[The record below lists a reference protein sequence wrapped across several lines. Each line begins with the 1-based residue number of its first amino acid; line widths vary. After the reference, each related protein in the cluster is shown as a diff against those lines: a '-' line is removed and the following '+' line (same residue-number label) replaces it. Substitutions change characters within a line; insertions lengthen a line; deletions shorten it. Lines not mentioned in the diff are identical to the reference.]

1 MRHNTLFIRTGTALF
16 FLLLLTALLSLLLPS
31 SNGAGSPFRI
41 FAAFV
46 CLASALF
53 LFLLRHWNHTLP
65 FSEYSPPADS
75 NRVEKLTEQIIRTEK
90 MASIGRLSASIVHEI
105 NTPLG
110 IILGYSQLLS
120 EDTPDDSPAKEN
132 LKIIEKQA
140 RNCQRIVA
148 DLLKFSRRPPSRV
161 EDMDVSEAA
170 MDVLAVMEH
179 DLAVNGIE
187 LKRHFTIDLPKV
199 HINTE
204 QIQQVIINLI
214 NNAAHAMDR
223 GGVLHVRSSL
233 DGKGIRLSVEDN
245 GPGVPSDLQEK
256 IFEPF
261 FTTRSKGKGTGLGLS
276 ISREIIEKNGGQ
288 LTLESPFT
296 DGHGAAFHIWLPGI
310 PREKKNG

>member
-31 SNGAGSPFRI
+31 SNGAESPFRI

-223 GGVLHVRSSL
+223 GGGASC
-233 DGKGIRLSVEDN
+233 
-245 GPGVPSDLQEK
+245 
-256 IFEPF
+256 
-261 FTTRSKGKGTGLGLS
+261 SKFS
-276 ISREIIEKNGGQ
+276 
-288 LTLESPFT
+288 
-296 DGHGAAFHIWLPGI
+296 
-310 PREKKNG
+310 